1 MWSASILTYTGFS
14 VEPELNRERP
24 KRILQGDKMA
34 SYTIS
39 LTASGPS
46 PNGQTYNP
54 GDKITWTNNASTP
67 VIAFNLPTCV
77 AGPPLTLPLIAGAS
91 TSAYNVN
98 KSPKGSYGYNYTLGP
113 TGDPISGTIDVS

>member
-1 MWSASILTYTGFS
+1 
-14 VEPELNRERP
+14 
-24 KRILQGDKMA
+24 MA

-54 GDKITWTNNASTP
+54 SDKITWTNNASTS
-67 VIAFNLPTCV
+67 VIAFNPPTCV

-91 TSAYNVN
+91 TSAYNVTA
-98 KSPKGSYGYNYTLGP
+98 SPKGSYSYNYTLGP